1 MRRRINHKKPISA
14 PASVSTPVV
23 VEVVEP
29 IEPEVVEEDIMP
41 FVLKNEEEIINYIK
55 DKAVKATLTS
65 LTPLLEKLEQAVQ
78 EHQAY
83 QANAA
88 AATAEPAPMDYEAQL
103 KKLQESSM
111 VKVKEKELKIAERMN
126 KLQVRFANIRK

>member
-14 PASVSTPVV
+14 PVSAPTPI
-23 VEVVEP
+23 VVEP
-29 IEPEVVEEDIMP
+29 IEPEVVEDIMP

-83 QANAA
+83 QANVAA
-88 AATAEPAPMDYEAQL
+88 ETAEPAPMDYEAQL